1 MLRPGVAVDRYVV
14 DVEIGRGGMAV
25 VYRVHHRTLGSTH
38 ALKVLYLPSPDMNE
52 RVMQEGR
59 IQASLRHTNVV
70 AVTDVVDVEGAP
82 GLIMD
87 YVDGDNLE
95 VWLEKSGRELD
106 EVIIVFRQVVA
117 GVRAA
122 HDRGLVHRD
131 LKPANV
137 LMSRVEGQW
146 RPMITDF
153 GLAKA
158 VSGVTA
164 GSPTRSNMSMG
175 TPSYMAPEQIRNA
188 RAVDQRADVFSLGAL
203 LYRMVIGVQPFHG
216 ADVLEVMLATA
227 EGAFVPP
234 EEARPEL
241 PARLARVIS
250 ACLAP
255 DPNRRLESCERLIS
269 ALDGHVELDELWTK
283 GAAGQGNLTLSPMS
297 FSDRALMAKGGSGPS
312 APPSSGAPY
321 DGPLPISLAPEDL
334 APPARQPRGS
344 LVLLAVLFGALLVIL
359 GVVWWAP
366 PEQPVSETPVEPAP
380 VRAIPGADASSDA
393 PPVAP
398 EAPII
403 AVEAPAPEEEREV
416 RAASAG
422 SRRARASSGAA
433 TGPAAAPTPTAPT
446 PKVSVSA
453 VGDAAEVWLES
464 AGSRVSITTNTSVD
478 PGVWQIHARF
488 EGAPELNAGRAVLSA
503 DTTVTISCSAAF
515 GQCRSRVQ
523 P

>member
-95 VWLEKSGRELD
+95 VWLEKGGRELD

-158 VSGVTA
+158 VSSVTA

-203 LYRMVIGVQPFHG
+203 LYRMVVGVQPFHG

-241 PARLARVIS
+241 PDRLARVIS

-255 DPNRRLESCERLIS
+255 DPNRRLESCERLIA
-269 ALDGHVELDELWTK
+269 ALDGQVELDELWAK

-312 APPSSGAPY
+312 DPPSSGAPY
-321 DGPLPISLAPEDL
+321 DGPQPISLAPEDL
-334 APPARQPRGS
+334 VPPARQPRGS

-380 VRAIPGADASSDA
+380 VAPFPVADASEA

-398 EAPII
+398 EPPVAPAEI
-403 AVEAPAPEEEREV
+403 AAPEEGEV
-416 RAASAG
+416 RVASAASH
-422 SRRARASSGAA
+422 RARPSSGAA
-433 TGPAAAPTPTAPT
+433 IDPAAAPAPSAPT
-446 PKVSVSA
+446 PKASVSA

-464 AGSRVSITTNTSVD
+464 AGRRVPITTNTSVD

-488 EGAPELNAGRAVLSA
+488 EGAPARNAGRAVLSA
-503 DTTVTISCSAAF
+503 DTTVTISCSSAF
-515 GQCRSRVQ
+515 GQCRPRVQ